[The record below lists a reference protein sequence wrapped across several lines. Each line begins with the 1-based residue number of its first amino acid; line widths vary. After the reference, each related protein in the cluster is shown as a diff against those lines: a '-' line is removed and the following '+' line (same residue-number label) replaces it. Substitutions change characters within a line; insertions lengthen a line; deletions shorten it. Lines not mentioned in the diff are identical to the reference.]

1 MTSLET
7 HAPRSAPP
15 ERPVRVR
22 IPASRGG
29 LAWLALLL
37 IFGAFLAAQVGRE
50 VYTSW
55 SIGQEAEAAR
65 VEIVAME
72 ARNAALREELA
83 YVNSDAYIAAE
94 ARRML
99 NWGLPGEQVLIIPPG
114 AAMPPPTP
122 TTSDVAPPKP
132 LLQQWLE
139 LFFGQ

>member
-1 MTSLET
+1 M
-7 HAPRSAPP
+7 
-15 ERPVRVR
+15 RVR
-22 IPASRGG
+22 IPASRSG
-29 LAWLALLL
+29 LAWLALLV

-55 SIGQEAEAAR
+55 SIGQEADAAR
-65 VEIVAME
+65 VEIAAME

-114 AAMPPPTP
+114 AEMPAPAPTAAH
-122 TTSDVAPPKP
+122 VAPPRP
-132 LLQQWLE
+132 MLQQWLE

>member
-1 MTSLET
+1 M
-7 HAPRSAPP
+7 
-15 ERPVRVR
+15 RVR

-72 ARNAALREELA
+72 ARNAALREELW

-122 TTSDVAPPKP
+122 TTSDVAPPPGP

-139 LFFGQ
+139 LFFGG

>member
-1 MTSLET
+1 M
-7 HAPRSAPP
+7 
-15 ERPVRVR
+15 RVR

-65 VEIVAME
+65 VEIAAME
-72 ARNAALREELA
+72 ARNAALRQELA

-94 ARRML
+94 ARRLL

-114 AAMPPPTP
+114 AEMPPPAPTESEVTP
-122 TTSDVAPPKP
+122 PGP